1 MTNLSSTRIA
11 RNALSLALLA
21 GVSAC
26 AGTREPSYPVPDEPG
41 IYAFTSDDELHRLD
55 GDSEWEMETWPERSN
70 MPSNVHFV
78 IYEPALAGRS
88 AGNSVELWRVA
99 WVRSEINAQG
109 QAMPISGNEWA
120 VAPFERFSIPFRYE
134 SPPGDT
140 EIVHVV
146 PTVPLQPGLYT
157 VSIRGAR
164 EARVG
169 VTWNSVDQR
178 QYAAQ
183 NCVDRYEGDFYR
195 TCPVAI
201 DQPGAALPAPSDASA
216 AGVTP
221 GGGLPSLSAPS
232 SSGASSSGASSSA
245 PSVVPAPTSAS
256 PSAAPAPASPT
267 PPVPAPTTAQSPAV
281 PVSAEGLQISLIDPV
296 RSSDG
301 LIIQGVVTNTSNEM
315 RAIPTMQGSLETS
328 TGQEVRR
335 WQFQPP
341 VATLGP
347 GERANFKTEVRP
359 VPPGVARASV
369 AFIASSR

>member
-1 MTNLSSTRIA
+1 MLKERSLIMTNLSSTRIA

-26 AGTREPSYPVPDEPG
+26 AGTREPPYPIPDEPG
-41 IYAFTSDDELHRLD
+41 IYAFTTEDELHRLD
-55 GDSEWEMETWPERSN
+55 GDREWEEETWPERSN

-88 AGNSVELWRVA
+88 AGNTVQLWRVA

-120 VAPFERFSIPFRYE
+120 VAPFERFSVPFRYE
-134 SPPGDT
+134 SPPGET
-140 EIVHVV
+140 EIVHIV
-146 PTVPLQPGLYT
+146 PTVPLQPGLYDVT
-157 VSIRGAR
+157 IPGAR

-183 NCVDRYEGDFYR
+183 NCVDRYDGNFYR
-195 TCPVAI
+195 TCPVASE
-201 DQPGAALPAPSDASA
+201 QPTASLPRPADPSA
-216 AGVTP
+216 AGITE
-221 GGGLPSLSAPS
+221 GGALASLGAPS
-232 SSGASSSGASSSA
+232 SSA
-245 PSVVPAPTSAS
+245 PPVAPAPTSATPS
-256 PSAAPAPASPT
+256 VAPAPASPAPSAAPAP
-267 PPVPAPTTAQSPAV
+267 TTAQQPAV
-281 PVSAEGLQISLIDPV
+281 PVSAEGLQISLLDPV
-296 RSSDG
+296 RRNGG
-301 LIIQGVVTNTSNEM
+301 LIIQGVVTNTSSEM

-335 WQFQPP
+335 WEFRPQ
-341 VATLGP
+341 VTTLGP
-347 GERANFKTEVRP
+347 GERANFNTEVRP

-369 AFIASSR
+369 SFIASSR